1 MGCRQG
7 ESTRMPDQRPQSK
20 VNIDR
25 LSRRMGKYA
34 LVVAVAQRSR
44 ELKDL
49 SYRRGER
56 DQANLIARALHEL
69 YEGKVKLIE
78 EDEE

>member
-1 MGCRQG
+1 MSEQQPRQ
-7 ESTRMPDQRPQSK
+7 K

-44 ELKDL
+44 ELKDQ

-56 DQANLIARALHEL
+56 DQSSLIGRAISEL

>member
-1 MGCRQG
+1 M
-7 ESTRMPDQRPQSK
+7 SDQRPQQR

-44 ELKDL
+44 ELKDQ

-56 DQANLIARALHEL
+56 DQSSLIGRAINEL
-69 YEGKVKLIE
+69 YDGKVKLIE

>member
-1 MGCRQG
+1 MPRMSEQQPRQ
-7 ESTRMPDQRPQSK
+7 K

-44 ELKDL
+44 ELKDQ

-56 DQANLIARALHEL
+56 DQSSLIGRAISEL

>member
-1 MGCRQG
+1 M
-7 ESTRMPDQRPQSK
+7 SDQRPQQR

-34 LVVAVAQRSR
+34 LVVAVSQRSR
-44 ELKDL
+44 ELKDQ

-56 DQANLIARALHEL
+56 DQSNLIGRAINEL
-69 YEGKVKLIE
+69 YDGKVKLIE
-78 EDEE
+78 EGEE

>member
-1 MGCRQG
+1 
-7 ESTRMPDQRPQSK
+7 
-20 VNIDR
+20 
-25 LSRRMGKYA
+25 MGKYA

-44 ELKDL
+44 ELKDQ

-56 DQANLIARALHEL
+56 DQSSLIGRAINEL
-69 YEGKVKLIE
+69 YDGKVKLIE